1 MIDFIGNMSD
11 EQFEKFDKKIQE
23 EWKRVSTMTVE
34 ELLVDLKEKIL
45 ESNQAA
51 ISAYERTKDRKI
63 VAIAIKSLKNKLEMM
78 EAFDVGNEPL
88 AEDFRSFMNSE
99 IDKFAV
105 IYDEDKYKNDNTKI
119 ENIME
124 MK

>member
-11 EQFEKFDKKIQE
+11 EQFEEFDKKIQE

-34 ELLVDLKEKIL
+34 ELLADLKGKIL

-78 EAFDVGNEPL
+78 KAFDVGNEPL

-99 IDKFAV
+99 INKFTV

>member
-11 EQFEKFDKKIQE
+11 EQFEEFDKKIQE
-23 EWKRVSTMTVE
+23 EWKRMSTMTVE
-34 ELLVDLKEKIL
+34 ELLAGLKEKIL

-78 EAFDVGNEPL
+78 EAFGVGNEPL
-88 AEDFRSFMNSE
+88 AEDYRSFMNNE
-99 IDKFAV
+99 INKFTI
-105 IYDEDKYKNDNTKI
+105 IYNEDKCQLPPP
-119 ENIME
+119 
-124 MK
+124 